1 MVLLIMLFKVV
12 QILSLK
18 MKSLSVV
25 VHMKATEQYF
35 NLGLR
40 FFFSLLF
47 LKIKIEG
54 ILECFSFHCL
64 RNMWNPGRLRRK
76 HVDSIRKQSAL
87 LKVLMITNSNSDDC
101 KKMFFGKTEYF
112 YQRIP
117 NI

>member
-1 MVLLIMLFKVV
+1 
-12 QILSLK
+12 
-18 MKSLSVV
+18 
-25 VHMKATEQYF
+25 
-35 NLGLR
+35 
-40 FFFSLLF
+40 
-47 LKIKIEG
+47 
-54 ILECFSFHCL
+54 
-64 RNMWNPGRLRRK
+64 MWNPGRLRRK